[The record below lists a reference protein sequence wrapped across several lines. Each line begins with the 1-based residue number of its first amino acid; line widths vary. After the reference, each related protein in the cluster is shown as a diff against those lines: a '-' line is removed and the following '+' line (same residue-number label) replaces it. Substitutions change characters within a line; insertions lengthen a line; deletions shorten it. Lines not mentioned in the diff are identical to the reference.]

1 LAASSS
7 VPVGQKVKQFG
18 PTGTKL
24 SSCSGTIGKEVAIQ
38 MIDMK
43 IDSHHYTALDDEE
56 FAEYQ
61 RLKQENNK
69 EHLHGVWSLRQAYKY
84 IGKDYKFM
92 QCILRSNDG
101 HELLKKVVIPSDKA
115 HGHYDVFAEEF
126 IDIWDKHKA
135 DLVLIARRMRPV
147 LYPGK

>member
-1 LAASSS
+1 
-7 VPVGQKVKQFG
+7 
-18 PTGTKL
+18 
-24 SSCSGTIGKEVAIQ
+24 

-61 RLKQENNK
+61 RLKSASSHER
-69 EHLHGVWSLRQAYKY
+69 LHGVWSLRQAYKY

-92 QCILRSNDG
+92 QCILRSTDG

-115 HGHYDVFAEEF
+115 HGHYDVFADEF
-126 IDIWDKHKA
+126 INIWDKHKV
-135 DLVLIARRMRPV
+135 DMVQIARRMRPI
-147 LYPGK
+147 LYPETRQ